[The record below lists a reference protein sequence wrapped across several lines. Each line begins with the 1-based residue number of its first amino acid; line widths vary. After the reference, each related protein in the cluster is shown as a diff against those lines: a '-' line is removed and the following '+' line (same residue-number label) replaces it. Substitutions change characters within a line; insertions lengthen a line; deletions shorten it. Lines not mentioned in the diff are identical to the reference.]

1 MDEELV
7 LFGIRNM
14 FALGNYQALIN
25 EVSSSRTLH
34 SPDSKL
40 EAQSYL
46 YRSYVAQGKFN
57 LVLSDIHDSADVHAG
72 LNSIR
77 LLALYLQQKSKS
89 QPTDELVQQA
99 HQLFEQGTNCVH
111 PVVQVVIATLF
122 VNAGKLDD
130 ALQVLHVRTK
140 KLECVALAVQI
151 YLQMDRLDLARNEV
165 NHAKS
170 WAEDALL
177 LQIMEAWVGLR
188 VGGEKYQEAFY
199 IFEEFGQSNSAQ
211 TIKVLNGQAA
221 SNLAMG
227 RYPEA
232 ESLLLEALNKNSDDP
247 ETLVNM
253 IVCSNLLAKAP
264 DATNRY
270 INQLREVAP
279 QHPFIVDLD
288 LKSSL
293 FDRSA
298 ARFNLVDAS

>member
-1 MDEELV
+1 MDEESV
-7 LFGIRNM
+7 LFGIRNL

-25 EVSSSRTLH
+25 EVTSTRNLH
-34 SPDSKL
+34 SPDAKL
-40 EAQSYL
+40 EAQIYL
-46 YRSYVAQGKFN
+46 YRSYVAQGKYN
-57 LVLSDIHDSADVHAG
+57 LVLSDIQDTDADAG
-72 LNSIR
+72 LKAVR
-77 LLALYLQQKSKS
+77 LLSLYLQQKSKAL
-89 QPTDELVQQA
+89 PTDDLVQQA
-99 HQLFEQGTNCVH
+99 KQFFEEGSHRVH
-111 PVVQVVIATLF
+111 PVVQVVIATLL
-122 VNAGKLDD
+122 VNAGKYDD

-151 YLQMDRLDLARNEV
+151 YLQIDRLDLARSEV

-177 LQIMEAWVGLR
+177 LQMMEAWVGLR

-199 IFEEFGQSNSAQ
+199 IFEEFGQSSTGQ
-211 TIKVLNGQAA
+211 TVRVLNGQATA
-221 SNLAMG
+221 NLAMG

-253 IVCSNLLAKAP
+253 ITCSNLMAKTQ
-264 DATNRY
+264 DTTTRY

-279 QHPFIVDLD
+279 QHPFLVDLD

-298 ARFNLVDAS
+298 TRFSLVDAS

>member
-1 MDEELV
+1 MDEESV

-40 EAQSYL
+40 EAQTYL
-46 YRSYVAQGKFN
+46 YRSYVAQGKYN
-57 LVLSDIHDSADVHAG
+57 LVLSDIHDSPDVDAG

-89 QPTDELVQQA
+89 QPTDDLVQQA
-99 HQLFEQGTNCVH
+99 HQLFEQGTNRVH

>member
-1 MDEELV
+1 MDEESV

-25 EVSSSRTLH
+25 QISSSRQFN
-34 SPDSKL
+34 SPEATL
-40 EAQSYL
+40 EAHTYL

-57 LVLSDIHDSADVHAG
+57 LVLSDIKDTQDVDPG
-72 LNSIR
+72 LRAVR
-77 LLALYLQQKSKS
+77 LLALYLQKPS
-89 QPTDELVQQA
+89 DNLLQQA
-99 HQLFEQGTNCVH
+99 QELFEQGTNRVH
-111 PVVQVVIATLF
+111 PAVQVVVASLF
-122 VNAGKLDD
+122 VNAGKLED
-130 ALQVLHVRTK
+130 ALKVLHVRSK

-165 NHAKS
+165 TQAKS

-177 LQIMEAWVGLR
+177 LQMMEAWVGLR

-211 TIKVLNGQAA
+211 TVKVLNGQAA

-247 ETLVNM
+247 DTLVNM
-253 IVCSNLLAKAP
+253 IVCSNLMAKAP
-264 DATNRY
+264 DATSRY
-270 INQLREVAP
+270 ISQLREVAP
-279 QHPFIVDLD
+279 QHPFLVDLD